1 MTARRIDQIWLFGGL
16 ALTILLV
23 AGGWFM
29 MIKPQ
34 YTARD
39 SVDTDT
45 AATETQLITEQ
56 RRLAELKSELKKINQ
71 YKKTLITNQ
80 QAIPHDNTTNR
91 IPEFLKQLQSLG
103 AKYKVEVSGYSA
115 TGEELSKTTGT
126 VTKLPIALEI
136 EGNRVEWIL
145 DLVKHLQ
152 TEQPRA
158 LLIETA
164 KLGKGEDTVWK
175 LSLTL
180 KAFITST
187 ETATVK
193 S

>member
-16 ALTILLV
+16 ALTIMLV
-23 AGGWFM
+23 AGGWFLL
-29 MIKPQ
+29 IKPQ
-34 YTARD
+34 YTAI
-39 SVDTDT
+39 DTVHAET
-45 AATETQLITEQ
+45 ADTETQLIKEQ
-56 RRLAELKSELKKINQ
+56 KRLAELKAELKKINQ
-71 YKKTLITNQ
+71 YKKTLVTNQ
-80 QAIPHDNTTNR
+80 QAIPHDNSTNR

-115 TGEELSKTTGT
+115 TNEELAKSPST
-126 VTKLPIALEI
+126 VTQLPITLSI
-136 EGNRVEWIL
+136 EGQSVERIL
-145 DLVKHLQ
+145 NLVKHLQ

-164 KLGKGEDTVWK
+164 QLGQDDEGWE

-187 ETATVK
+187 KTATVK

>member
-1 MTARRIDQIWLFGGL
+1 MTVRRIDQIWVFGGL

-23 AGGWFM
+23 VGGWFM

-39 SVDTDT
+39 SVNADT
-45 AATETQLITEQ
+45 ADTQTQLIKEQ
-56 RRLAELKSELKKINQ
+56 KRLSELKAELKKIDE
-71 YKKTLITNQ
+71 YKETLLTLQ
-80 QAIPHDNTTNR
+80 QAIPYDDTTKR
-91 IPEFLKQLQSLG
+91 IPEFLKQLQTLG
-103 AKYKVEVSGYSA
+103 AKYDVEVSGYGA
-115 TGEELSKTTGT
+115 TGEKLSTTTGT
-126 VTKLPIALEI
+126 VSELPITLNI
-136 EGNRVEWIL
+136 DGDKVEKIL
-145 DLVKHLQ
+145 ALVKHLQ

-164 KLGKGEDTVWK
+164 GLGAGDEGWE

-187 ETATVK
+187 KTATVK

>member
-29 MIKPQ
+29 LIKPQ
-34 YTARD
+34 YTAID
-39 SVDTDT
+39 AVHADTGDT
-45 AATETQLITEQ
+45 QTQLIKEQ
-56 RRLAELKSELKKINQ
+56 KRLAELKAELKKINQ
-71 YKKTLITNQ
+71 YKKTLLTNQ
-80 QAIPHDNTTNR
+80 QAIPHDDSTNR

-103 AKYKVEVSGYSA
+103 ARYKVEVSGYGA
-115 TGEELSKTTGT
+115 TTEVPSKSPDT
-126 VTKLPIALEI
+126 VTQLPITLSI
-136 EGNRVEWIL
+136 DGQNVDRIL
-145 DLVKHLQ
+145 NLVKHLQ

-164 KLGKGEDTVWK
+164 QLGQGDEGWE

-187 ETATVK
+187 KTATVK

>member
-16 ALTILLV
+16 ALTIMLV

-29 MIKPQ
+29 LIKPQ
-34 YTARD
+34 YTAID
-39 SVDTDT
+39 TVNTDT
-45 AATETQLITEQ
+45 ADTQTQLIKEQ
-56 RRLAELKSELKKINQ
+56 KKLAELKAELKKINQ
-71 YKKTLITNQ
+71 YKKTLLTNQ
-80 QAIPHDNTTNR
+80 QAIPHDNSTNR

-103 AKYKVEVSGYSA
+103 AKYKVEVSGYGA
-115 TGEELSKTTGT
+115 TTEEKSKTTET
-126 VTKLPIALEI
+126 VTQLPITLSI
-136 EGNRVEWIL
+136 EGNSVDQIL
-145 DLVKHLQ
+145 ALVKHLQ

-158 LLIETA
+158 ILIETA
-164 KLGKGEDTVWK
+164 QFGTGSEGWE

-187 ETATVK
+187 KTATVK

>member
-1 MTARRIDQIWLFGGL
+1 MTARRMDQIWLFGGL

-34 YTARD
+34 YNARD
-39 SVDTDT
+39 TVHGDT
-45 AATETQLITEQ
+45 ATTQTQLITEQ
-56 RRLAELKSELKKINQ
+56 KRLAELKTELKKINQ
-71 YKKTLITNQ
+71 YKKTLVTAQ

-91 IPEFLKQLQSLG
+91 IPEFLKQLQTLG
-103 AKYKVEVSGYSA
+103 AKYDVEVSGYGA
-115 TGEELSKTTGT
+115 TGEELSKTTST
-126 VTKLPIALEI
+126 VTQLPITLNI
-136 EGNRVEWIL
+136 EADEVEKIL
-145 DLVKHLQ
+145 KLVKHLQ

-164 KLGKGEDTVWK
+164 KLGGGDVGWE

>member
-1 MTARRIDQIWLFGGL
+1 MTPRRLDQIWLFGGL
-16 ALTILLV
+16 ALTILLI

-34 YTARD
+34 YAARD
-39 SVDTDT
+39 SVNDDT
-45 AATETQLITEQ
+45 AATQTQLITEQ
-56 RRLAELKSELKKINQ
+56 KRLTELKADLKKIGQ
-71 YKKTLITNQ
+71 YKKALVTAQ

-91 IPEFLKQLQSLG
+91 IPEFLKQLQTLG
-103 AKYKVEVSGYSA
+103 AKYDVEVSGYGA
-115 TGEELSKTTGT
+115 TGEELSKTTTT
-126 VTKLPIALEI
+126 VTQLPITLNI
-136 EGNRVEWIL
+136 EADKVEKIL
-145 DLVKHLQ
+145 RLVKHLQ

-164 KLGKGEDTVWK
+164 KLGAGDLGWE

>member
-1 MTARRIDQIWLFGGL
+1 MTTRRVDQIWLFGGL
-16 ALTILLV
+16 ALTILLLV
-23 AGGWFM
+23 GGWFM

-39 SVDTDT
+39 SVHADT
-45 AATETQLITEQ
+45 ADTQTQLIKEQ
-56 RRLAELKSELKKINQ
+56 KRLSELKAELKKISD
-71 YKKTLITNQ
+71 YKKTLLTLQ
-80 QAIPHDNTTNR
+80 QAIPYDDTTKR
-91 IPEFLKQLQSLG
+91 IPEFLKQLQTLG
-103 AKYKVEVSGYSA
+103 TEYDVEVSGYGA
-115 TGEELSKTTGT
+115 TGEKVSTTTGT
-126 VTKLPIALEI
+126 VTELPITLNI
-136 EGNRVEWIL
+136 EGDKVEKIL
-145 DLVKHLQ
+145 NLVKHLQ

-164 KLGKGEDTVWK
+164 GLGEGDVGWE

-187 ETATVK
+187 KTATVK